1 MTDALDAAGP
11 QAAAIGQLWWI
22 TLWLCVGVFMAVM
35 LALGWAVWRARRAAK
50 RAGAGAGL
58 GAGVDAGAVA
68 RHERPLRV
76 TVGAGIALSTV
87 LLCGLLAVSVLTD
100 RALARLPVDDA
111 LAIRVTAHQ
120 WWWEVVYE
128 DPRADR
134 VFTTANELVVPVG
147 RPVVVTL
154 QADDVIHSFWIPNLH
169 GKKDLI
175 PGRLA
180 KIELRADRAGT
191 YVGRC
196 AEYCGL
202 EHAFMAFDVLAL
214 PADGFD
220 KWLARERSDAAE
232 PVDDAA
238 RRGHELFMTGSCMLC
253 HAIQGTSAAGRRA
266 PDLTH
271 FASRAH
277 IGAGRVANTPQALA
291 AWIEDPQ
298 KIKPGANMPAHLLP
312 PADNAALV
320 AYLETLR

>member
-1 MTDALDAAGP
+1 MTQNDALDAAGP
-11 QAAAIGQLWWI
+11 QAAAIGQLWWL
-22 TLWLCVGVFMAVM
+22 TLWLCVFVFTALM
-35 LALGWAVWRARRAAK
+35 LALAWGLWRSRGGSTATPAARPDEQGERRARRA
-50 RAGAGAGL
+50 
-58 GAGVDAGAVA
+58 
-68 RHERPLRV
+68 
-76 TVGAGIALSTV
+76 VGAAVTLST
-87 LLCGLLAVSVLTD
+87 LLLTGLLVASVSAD
-100 RALARLPVDDA
+100 RALASLPLADA

-120 WWWEVVYE
+120 WWWEVTY
-128 DPRADR
+128 DDANPQRS
-134 VFTTANELVVPVG
+134 FTTANELVIPVG

-154 QADDVIHSFWIPNLH
+154 QADDVIHSFWIPELH

-175 PGRLA
+175 PGRIA
-180 KIELRADRAGT
+180 SIQLRADHAGT

-202 EHAFMAFDVLAL
+202 EHAFMAFDVVALA
-214 PADGFD
+214 PDGFD
-220 KWLARERSDAAE
+220 AWQARQRSNAPEPQDA
-232 PVDDAA
+232 AA
-238 RRGHELFMTGSCMLC
+238 RRGRDLFMTGSCMLC
-253 HAIQGTSAAGRRA
+253 HAVQGTSAAGRRA

-291 AWIEDPQ
+291 AWMEDPG

>member
-1 MTDALDAAGP
+1 MTAGSALDAAGP
-11 QAAAIGQLWWI
+11 QAAAIGRLWWP
-22 TLWLCVGVFMAVM
+22 TLWLCVVAFVALMAALAWGLWRSRGGSTATAPARPDDGVE
-35 LALGWAVWRARRAAK
+35 R
-50 RAGAGAGL
+50 GAGRAV
-58 GAGVDAGAVA
+58 GAAVA
-68 RHERPLRV
+68 LSSILL
-76 TVGAGIALSTV
+76 IALLVASVAADRT
-87 LLCGLLAVSVLTD
+87 LASLP
-100 RALARLPVDDA
+100 LADA
-111 LAIRVTAHQ
+111 VAVRVTAHQ
-120 WWWEVVYE
+120 WWWEVTY
-128 DPRADR
+128 DDARADR
-134 VFTTANELVVPVG
+134 TFTTANELVIPVG

-175 PGRLA
+175 PGRVA

-191 YVGRC
+191 YAGRC

-202 EHAFMAFDVLAL
+202 QHAFMAFDVVAL
-214 PADGFD
+214 PADGFAA
-220 KWLARERSDAAE
+220 WQALQRSDARPPEGAAAE
-232 PVDDAA
+232 
-238 RRGHELFMTGSCMLC
+238 RGRELFATGSCMLC

-298 KIKPGANMPAHLLP
+298 AIKPGVNMPANLLP
-312 PADNAALV
+312 RDDIAALV

>member
-1 MTDALDAAGP
+1 MTQNNALDAAGP
-11 QAAAIGQLWWI
+11 QAAAIGQLWWP
-22 TLWLCVGVFMAVM
+22 TLWLCVFVFIALMVA
-35 LALGWAVWRARRAAK
+35 LAWGLWRSRGGSAATPPVTSPDEQAQRKAGRA
-50 RAGAGAGL
+50 
-58 GAGVDAGAVA
+58 
-68 RHERPLRV
+68 
-76 TVGAGIALSTV
+76 VGAAVTLST
-87 LLCGLLAVSVLTD
+87 LLLIGLLVASVSAD
-100 RALARLPVDDA
+100 RALASLPLADA

-120 WWWEVVYE
+120 WWWEVTY
-128 DPRADR
+128 DDASPQRS
-134 VFTTANELVVPVG
+134 FTTANELVIPVG

-175 PGRLA
+175 PGRVA
-180 KIELRADRAGT
+180 RIELRADRAGT

-214 PADGFD
+214 PADGFET
-220 KWLARERSDAAE
+220 WLARARSDAAE
-232 PVDDAA
+232 PVDDSAK
-238 RRGHELFMTGSCMLC
+238 RGRELFMTGSCMLC

-277 IGAGRVANTPQALA
+277 IGAGRVTNTPQALA